1 MVDTI
6 EYLALIGEYKLMN
19 DLQAMIDV
27 AAESG
32 WLGTTLRV
40 VTLLQMCY
48 QARWDTDSPL
58 LTLPHLGL
66 TELYC
71 FTNTGLMSLAAL
83 IHRVSGEYDTLARM
97 LRQEFDEPVIEEIW
111 AVVSRLPLIR

>member
-1 MVDTI
+1 MVDITNYWI
-6 EYLALIGEYKLMN
+6 LIGEYKLMN

-71 FTNTGLMSLAAL
+71 FTNTGLRSLAAL
-83 IHRVSGEYDTLARM
+83 IHRVSGEYETLARM

-111 AVVSRLPLIR
+111 AMVSRLPLIR